1 MQGRILILGAVAL
14 TLSLA
19 AKAESFSFEA
29 VRARAQALSKG
40 PFAPATNQIP
50 EALRKL
56 SYTQYDEIH
65 YDPRHALWAEGGIP
79 FQVEFFLPGFLHKQ
93 TVRINEVSNAGVRP
107 VAFDPDAFH
116 WGTNRLDVSGVVGY
130 AGFRLLRV
138 VGKRDEFAVF
148 LDASYFRMRGEGEAY
163 GLSARGLALNTSR
176 LKDEEFPAFREFW
189 IRRPTPGETGVK
201 VWALMDSPSVAGAF
215 EFVVVP
221 GLKTVAHV
229 RSSFFPRTEIQE
241 FGIAPLSSMFWYDQ
255 NNHAPYADFRPEV
268 HDSDGLQMH
277 TGAGEW
283 VWRPLG
289 PGKKV
294 QLNSYSDRDLKGFG
308 LMQRQRDFE
317 QYQDLVARYELRPSA
332 WIEPRGSWG
341 EGHVQLVQLTTANEF
356 ADNIVAFW
364 TPASPPKPGQEL
376 NCAYDI
382 CWLTNQ
388 VHAAIG
394 NARATYIGS
403 ATEADAKRTPL
414 VRFVVEFAGEPL
426 RSLPPG
432 SELQPDV
439 HCGPGAQLVTKQA
452 MKNPVDNTCRLVLE
466 ITAPSRPVDLQARLM
481 SHGQP
486 VTETWAYT
494 WQP

>member
-14 TLSLA
+14 SLCLA
-19 AKAESFSFEA
+19 ARAEVFSFET
-29 VRARAQALSKG
+29 VRARAQALSQG
-40 PFAPATNQIP
+40 PFAPTTNSIP

-56 SYTQYDEIH
+56 SYTQYDSIH
-65 YDPRHALWAEGGIP
+65 YDPRHALWAGGGIP

-93 TVRINEVSNAGVRP
+93 TVRINEVSSAGVRP
-107 VAFDPDAFH
+107 VPFDPDAFL
-116 WGTNRLDVSGVVGY
+116 WGTNGVDLSGVEGY
-130 AGFRLLRV
+130 AGFRLLRA

-148 LDASYFRMRGEGEAY
+148 LDAAYFRMRGEGQTY

-176 LKDEEFPAFREFW
+176 LKDEEFPMFREFW
-189 IRRPTPGETGVK
+189 IRKPVPGEAGVT

-215 EFVVVP
+215 QFVIGP

-229 RSSFFPRTEIQE
+229 RSSFFPRREIQE

-255 NNHAPYADFRPEV
+255 NNHPPYADFRPEV

-277 TGAGEW
+277 SGVGEW

-289 PGKKV
+289 PGKRV

-308 LMQRQRDFE
+308 LMQRQRDFGH
-317 QYQDLVARYELRPSA
+317 YQDLVARYELRPSA

-341 EGHVQLVQLTTANEF
+341 EGHVQLVQLTTGNEF

-364 TPASPPKPGQEL
+364 APASPPKPGQEL
-376 NCAYDI
+376 ACAYDI

-394 NARATYIGS
+394 TVRTTCIGS
-403 ATEADAKRTPL
+403 GTQADAKRTPL
-414 VRFVVEFAGEPL
+414 VRFVVEFAGGP
-426 RSLPPG
+426 SLPSD
-432 SELQPDV
+432 SELQAEV
-439 HCGPGAQLVTKQA
+439 HCGPATQLITKQA

-481 SHGQP
+481 WQGQP